1 MNIED
6 KRKYHR
12 EYQRKRRLRNSLQE
26 RESQKKYRDNNK
38 DKRKNGMLQ
47 WRFNLTLEEYNAM
60 SEAQCHVCKLCG
72 QPETAKKNSNKNEEV
87 RMLCVD
93 HDHDTGKV
101 RGLLCTKCNVQL
113 GHYEKSK
120 PRAEEFERY
129 ISEAVKL

>member
-26 RESQKKYRDNNK
+26 RASQKKYRDNNK

-60 SEAQCHVCKLCG
+60 SEAQGHVCKLCG
-72 QPETAKKNSNKNEEV
+72 NPETSKKSNSEEV
-87 RMLCVD
+87 RMLSVD
-93 HDHDTGKV
+93 HDHNTGKV
-101 RGLLCTKCNVQL
+101 RGLLCARCNVQL
-113 GHYEKSK
+113 GHYEKAK
-120 PRAEEFERY
+120 PRVKEFEKY
-129 ISEAVKL
+129 LKEYE